1 MGSATD
7 YERGE
12 LVTFGSTTYVP
23 FRGGKLVTSAGG
35 GSVHQA
41 RTTHEHE
48 SGREATHGRE
58 FGPGATLWFLSE
70 LYYPE
75 ETSTGYFLT
84 KMAEGLATSLNVG
97 VLCAQPTYSQRGIRA
112 PWHEYRRGVE
122 IWRCRGTALD
132 KNVLALR
139 LINTLSISGG
149 VLFSALRRV
158 RRGDVVLAVTNPP
171 TLPLLAAL
179 VTRAKHAKSVVLV
192 HDVYPDVL
200 VRLGVLR
207 DGSALERGL
216 RSILRRAYRGAAGV
230 IVLGRDM
237 KSLMARRFKI
247 EPDKVTVIPN
257 WADCDEIFPM
267 DRSGNPLLLSLGI
280 SDKFVVQWAGNMGRT
295 HDLECLLGAAEI
307 LREHRHIHFLF
318 SGWGARRAWLEAAVV
333 RQLLPNVS
341 LVPDQLRDGLSTLL
355 NACDISAISFVPGM
369 AGISVPSRMYNVLA
383 AGKPLVA
390 SADEASELSVV
401 IREEGVGWVVTPG
414 DAAAMARAILEAQSD
429 PERVTAMGKRAR
441 SVAETK
447 YSFEGSKA
455 KYNSLFAQLL
465 VPQG

>member
-1 MGSATD
+1 MS
-7 YERGE
+7 
-12 LVTFGSTTYVP
+12 LV
-23 FRGGKLVTSAGG
+23 GKLSSEAQPTPRFDGANSVTSAGG
-35 GSVHQA
+35 GSLHQA
-41 RTTHEHE
+41 LTTHEHE
-48 SGREATHGRE
+48 TRHEATHGP
-58 FGPGATLWFLSE
+58 GVWPGATLWFLSE

-97 VLCAQPTYSQRGIRA
+97 VICAQPTYSQRGIRA
-112 PWHEYRRGVE
+112 PWHEYRKGVK

-158 RRGDVVLAVTNPP
+158 RRGDMVLAVTNPP

-179 VTRAKHAKSVVLV
+179 VTRAKHAKLVVLV

-200 VRLGVLR
+200 VRLGALR

-216 RSILRRAYRGAAGV
+216 RSVIRRAYRGAAGV

-237 KSLMARRFKI
+237 KGLMARRFKI
-247 EPDKVTVIPN
+247 EPDLVTVIPN
-257 WADCDEIFPM
+257 WADCDEIMPM
-267 DRSGNPLLLSLGI
+267 DKGGNPLLLSLGI

-318 SGWGARRAWLEAAVV
+318 SGWGARREWLEAAVT
-333 RQLLPNVS
+333 RQQLPNVS
-341 LVPDQLRDGLSTLL
+341 LVPNQPRDSLSALL

-390 SADEASELSVV
+390 STDETSELSVV

-414 DAAAMARAILEAQSD
+414 DSAAMARAILEAQSD
-429 PERVTAMGKRAR
+429 PERVTAMSKRAR

-447 YSFEGSKA
+447 YSFERSKA
-455 KYNSLFAQLL
+455 KYSSLFAELFA
-465 VPQG
+465 PQG